1 MVSLNH
7 SVAINYFGGSE
18 ILTHPLYVKWSQK
31 TIADINSAKS
41 DLQTDMGLII
51 DNMDNLAIISYLSTL
66 IRAVEL
72 QS

>member
-7 SVAINYFGGSE
+7 SVSINYMGGSE

-31 TIADINSAKS
+31 AIADITTDKAAVKT
-41 DLQTDMGLII
+41 DLGNII
-51 DNMDNLAIISYLSTL
+51 ANMDNLAIISYLSTL
-66 IRAVEL
+66 LRAVEL

>member
-7 SVAINYFGGSE
+7 SVSINYLGGPE

-31 TIADINSAKS
+31 TIADINSSKS
-41 DLQTDMGLII
+41 ALQTDMGLII
-51 DNMDNLAIISYLSTL
+51 ANMDNLGIISYLSTL